1 MYRLKCDTEFD
12 MQLDV
17 PEFSSRYYQLLN
29 SKKKNIIYIKDVF
42 DNSTFRYRT
51 YNVME
56 AMENNSKYF
65 VTCFLVS
72 ELYSIYKLL
81 SKIDLI
87 ILQRA
92 KWSFELESF
101 IRIVKEKKI
110 PIVYDMDDLIY
121 HTKYVPKYLNS
132 IGDYRD
138 FTVDSFFALSKRY
151 ELIASSSDGFIA
163 TTNDLKQHLECDF
176 NKPVWLMPNFLNKEQ
191 EEESRKI
198 CLLKGKNYKRDKFVI
213 GYFSGSNSHQRD
225 LEIVE
230 SAIIKLMD
238 KYPDIYLK
246 IVGYMSLSKEFE
258 KLKKDGRILIDKFVP
273 FQELQYKIGEVDL
286 NIIPLQNHEFNH
298 CKSELKYF
306 EASIVDVV
314 SCATDNN
321 VYHNIIEDG
330 KDGFLCTEMDWY
342 DKIEY
347 VYLNYDKMKN
357 VIKSAKKKCYQL
369 YGNNRQE
376 ERILNLYDDI
386 IESIG
391 GDNETK

>member
-29 SKKKNIIYIKDVF
+29 SKKKNIIHIKDVF

-101 IRIVKEKKI
+101 TRIVKEKKI

-198 CLLKGKNYKRDKFVI
+198 CLLKEKNYKRDKFVI

-258 KLKKDGRILIDKFVP
+258 KVK
-273 FQELQYKIGEVDL
+273 
-286 NIIPLQNHEFNH
+286 
-298 CKSELKYF
+298 
-306 EASIVDVV
+306 
-314 SCATDNN
+314 
-321 VYHNIIEDG
+321 
-330 KDGFLCTEMDWY
+330 
-342 DKIEY
+342 
-347 VYLNYDKMKN
+347 
-357 VIKSAKKKCYQL
+357 
-369 YGNNRQE
+369 
-376 ERILNLYDDI
+376 ERW
-386 IESIG
+386 
-391 GDNETK
+391 

>member
-29 SKKKNIIYIKDVF
+29 SNKKNIIYIKDVF

-198 CLLKGKNYKRDKFVI
+198 CLLKEKNYKRDKFVI

-273 FQELQYKIGEVDL
+273 FQELQ
-286 NIIPLQNHEFNH
+286 
-298 CKSELKYF
+298 
-306 EASIVDVV
+306 
-314 SCATDNN
+314 
-321 VYHNIIEDG
+321 
-330 KDGFLCTEMDWY
+330 
-342 DKIEY
+342 
-347 VYLNYDKMKN
+347 
-357 VIKSAKKKCYQL
+357 
-369 YGNNRQE
+369 
-376 ERILNLYDDI
+376 
-386 IESIG
+386 
-391 GDNETK
+391 

>member
-17 PEFSSRYYQLLN
+17 PEFSIRYYQLLN

-56 AMENNSKYF
+56 AMENNFKYF

-72 ELYSIYKLL
+72 ELYSIYKLR

-198 CLLKGKNYKRDKFVI
+198 CLLKEKNYKRDKFVI